1 MVRSMPGWSLFVHE
15 GYSFQ
20 WKRKEIGQDDRRE
33 WGDFLFTILQL
44 TWQFYYITADMTVLL
59 YYCWHASFILLQL
72 TWRGVLLYYSW
83 HDSVIILQ
91 LTWQGQFYYITADMT
106 WPVLLHY
113 SWDDGASF
121 IILQLTWQGQF
132 YYITA
137 DLTRPALYLCFNS
150 DKKFWLQLFPCRLV
164 RISFNIMYST
174 LSQKLW
180 IFA

>member
-1 MVRSMPGWSLFVHE
+1 METKRNRTRWQEGMGGYFV
-15 GYSFQ
+15 Y
-20 WKRKEIGQDDRRE
+20 D
-33 WGDFLFTILQL
+33 
-44 TWQFYYITADMTVLL
+44 ITADMTVLL

-180 IFA
+180 ISA